1 MKKRGMPEGKNQVIL
16 SQAKV
21 HWRVLL
27 GLGLAANVRKQIKML
42 LRSGKSSPN
51 SSRSIKNEVQ
61 QSPVE
66 IVDSEISFHF
76 NVRQQN
82 SIEVKQEVNTLD
94 WLKTM
99 VIIYQDLFYFDIK
112 KEPKEDY
119 EAEVYEPKIRKKR
132 RKRRRQFF

>member
-1 MKKRGMPEGKNQVIL
+1 MKY
-16 SQAKV
+16 
-21 HWRVLL
+21 
-27 GLGLAANVRKQIKML
+27 
-42 LRSGKSSPN
+42 
-51 SSRSIKNEVQ
+51 
-61 QSPVE
+61 
-66 IVDSEISFHF
+66 FHF